1 MAKHSG
7 ILFHFR
13 KFLSNAEMCNVDS
26 FNINIRGGT
35 VVDAWIRGHANI

>member
-13 KFLSNAEMCNVDS
+13 KFLSNTEMCNVDS
-26 FNINIRGGT
+26 FNVNSRGGT
-35 VVDAWIRGHANI
+35 VVGVEIRGYANI